1 MDILLKPNG
10 DAAFLNSPDVSPII
24 QNQQA
29 DVVAQ
34 RLTIRL
40 RTFFSEWFFNTDYGV
55 PYFERI
61 LKKGVNRVTVDNILR
76 EQILDEAGVLE
87 IKTFSS
93 TLDGASRTY
102 SCTFQVRTAS
112 GTSQPV
118 TVSV

>member
-1 MDILLKPNG
+1 MDIKLNG
-10 DAAFLNSPDVSPII
+10 YDATFVNGPDISSMIVNK
-24 QNQQA
+24 QV

-40 RTFFSEWFFNTDYGV
+40 RTFLGEWFLNTQYGV

-61 LKKGVNRVTVDNILR
+61 LRKGVNKTSVDNILR
-76 EQILDEAGVLE
+76 EQILEEAGVLE
-87 IKTFSS
+87 IESFISEFDPS
-93 TLDGASRTY
+93 ARSY
-102 SCTFQVRTAS
+102 SCKFQVKTAS

>member
-1 MDILLKPNG
+1 MDIALNG
-10 DAAFLNSPDVSPII
+10 YDAKFVNGPDISFMVVKR
-24 QNQQA
+24 QA

-40 RTFFSEWFFNTDYGV
+40 RTFFQEWFINTSYGV

-61 LKKGVNRVTVDNILR
+61 LRKGVNKTSVDNILR

-87 IKTFSS
+87 IVSFNSEFN
-93 TLDGASRTY
+93 ASARSY